1 MDKVEFKRLI
11 SELSRIEI
19 TENLLSRAN
28 ELLED
33 NNMHDLELLL
43 NRIIEYDGFDNEG
56 EQMNALYGIDEL
68 PQVSS
73 EPLVSKLKRKYN
85 EIFETTFDRE
95 MAQIDYERR
104 RQRQIQEEL
113 ERKRQEEEN
122 ERIRQEME
130 NQMEK
135 QRQVDKKISDLLRE
149 GRTLRVQIRD
159 TLGEI
164 IDIDGISPNF
174 TFDDLSN
181 LLTYKHPKQRMR
193 LIFNQHQYADN
204 SFVSVGISN
213 PDQVYVIQL
222 AFRLAGLGPTPY
234 PVVLP
239 ISPLDFPG
247 VRINGNPIP
256 NQVNVPAIV
265 DVTTGI
271 YPCIENTNIPT
282 TSDVLQQ
289 VYDIHLVSPNVN
301 IRDVV
306 RTVLLLNGYRM
317 DDQHPGW
324 FLPNRADTILRH
336 LFQQPQQ
343 AQVRH
348 HEGLIDIDEKEASQ
362 YFPTSPLAIVEPI
375 RTLHIGTTP
384 HRWIELAFA
393 LQATGTD
400 PDIHRAI
407 KEIANSGKVDEI
419 LDSMQVHGPET
430 VLARWKSV
438 MLHAYYFY
446 HIDSPD
452 HRVKPEEREIMTSS
466 RMYGLVHWL
475 VQTHNSP
482 LRLLFANCSI
492 ERKLKF
498 DRIVSLLEAIPD
510 TFKPVV
516 MQQILNNIFI
526 SYAPVGVS
534 LLNWTPEM
542 GSSCG
547 DGSID
552 YMLLECGHVF
562 QGVFGIPQQY
572 DPDQKIEGQIEVKKS
587 TEETVLDWLQEFQTL
602 LEIEFGP
609 NGLQPNAS
617 VFERAETEEQKSNR
631 RILFQQFWNK
641 KLTENP
647 LIAEDVEEFRRNASE
662 IQAEFF
668 RSALYEGRKRRRTKT
683 SKKQMKRKHSKK

>member
-43 NRIIEYDGFDNEG
+43 NRIIEYEGFDNEG

-85 EIFETTFDRE
+85 EIFETNFDRE
-95 MAQIDYERR
+95 MAQIDSERR
-104 RQRQIQEEL
+104 RRRQIQEEL
-113 ERKRQEEEN
+113 ERKIQEEEN

-135 QRQVDKKISDLLRE
+135 QRQVDKKINDLLRE

-306 RTVLLLNGYRM
+306 RTVLLLNGYRI

-324 FLPNRADTILRH
+324 FLPNRPDTILRH
-336 LFQQPQQ
+336 LFAQP
-343 AQVRH
+343 
-348 HEGLIDIDEKEASQ
+348 
-362 YFPTSPLAIVEPI
+362 
-375 RTLHIGTTP
+375 
-384 HRWIELAFA
+384 
-393 LQATGTD
+393 
-400 PDIHRAI
+400 
-407 KEIANSGKVDEI
+407 
-419 LDSMQVHGPET
+419 
-430 VLARWKSV
+430 
-438 MLHAYYFY
+438 
-446 HIDSPD
+446 
-452 HRVKPEEREIMTSS
+452 
-466 RMYGLVHWL
+466 
-475 VQTHNSP
+475 
-482 LRLLFANCSI
+482 
-492 ERKLKF
+492 
-498 DRIVSLLEAIPD
+498 
-510 TFKPVV
+510 
-516 MQQILNNIFI
+516 
-526 SYAPVGVS
+526 
-534 LLNWTPEM
+534 
-542 GSSCG
+542 
-547 DGSID
+547 
-552 YMLLECGHVF
+552 
-562 QGVFGIPQQY
+562 
-572 DPDQKIEGQIEVKKS
+572 
-587 TEETVLDWLQEFQTL
+587 
-602 LEIEFGP
+602 
-609 NGLQPNAS
+609 
-617 VFERAETEEQKSNR
+617 
-631 RILFQQFWNK
+631 
-641 KLTENP
+641 
-647 LIAEDVEEFRRNASE
+647 
-662 IQAEFF
+662 
-668 RSALYEGRKRRRTKT
+668 
-683 SKKQMKRKHSKK
+683 